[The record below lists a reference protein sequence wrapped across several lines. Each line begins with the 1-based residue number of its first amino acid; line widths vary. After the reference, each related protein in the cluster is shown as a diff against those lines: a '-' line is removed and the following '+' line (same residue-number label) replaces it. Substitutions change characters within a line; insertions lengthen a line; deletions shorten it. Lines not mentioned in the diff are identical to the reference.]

1 MKFRTVAKLGIILS
15 VILFC
20 IGIGLYGFA
29 QLSATDKGQDVDVL
43 SFVPQN
49 SVGVL
54 ETDNLEFFMN
64 EIPQTAYAS
73 QMDTLSRAGITDAIF
88 SDLSR
93 YAVRSAHGL
102 SGQMN
107 HVLISFH
114 APSTA
119 QDIVVYFRVGK
130 GGKEKV
136 VDAIC
141 EKYGVNFTP
150 KKETYRGE
158 KIEIYP
164 IGASNFVAV
173 YEESGFLAVSYQNRL
188 IEDVIDAKRDN
199 LSLRNDSIFNAVYRD
214 KSTNF
219 MTLYGRVPSLPLLAS
234 VEDRQHYWSEFDIH
248 LNSDVFYLSGGM
260 YEPDSCIQKSV
271 DLLHGINEIKE
282 DSLLVLSGTDKIAS
296 YISGVIALPSH
307 SLFDECVSNLSRDAS
322 FIMVAD
328 MDKVSRS
335 PELYSVYL
343 SPFILA
349 HPNLFRSFILS
360 VQITEVENRLSHIFV
375 FTYKD

>member
-29 QLSATDKGQDVDVL
+29 QLSVTDKRQDIDVL
-43 SFVPQN
+43 SFIPQS
-49 SVGVL
+49 SVGVF

-64 EIPQTAYAS
+64 EMPQTAYSA
-73 QMDTLSRAGITDAIF
+73 QMDTLSRTGITDDIF

-93 YAVRSAHGL
+93 YTIRSAHGL

-107 HVLISFH
+107 HVLMSFH
-114 APSTA
+114 EPSTA

-130 GGKEKV
+130 GGKEMV
-136 VDAIC
+136 MDAIC
-141 EKYGVNFTP
+141 EKYGVDFTP

-164 IGASNFVAV
+164 MGASNFVAV
-173 YEESGFLAVSYQNRL
+173 YEESGFLAVSYQKRL
-188 IEDVIDAKRDN
+188 IEEVIDAKKDKT
-199 LSLRNDSIFNAVYRD
+199 SLRDDSIFNTVYHA
-214 KSTNF
+214 KSANF
-219 MTLYGRVPSLPLLAS
+219 MTLYGRVPSLPILAS
-234 VEDRQHYWSEFDIH
+234 EEDRLHCWSEFDMH
-248 LNSDVFYLSGGM
+248 VNSDVFYLSGGM
-260 YEPDSCIQKSV
+260 YEPDSCIHKSV
-271 DLLHGINEIKE
+271 DVLRNIKEVKE
-282 DSLLVLSGTDKIAS
+282 DSLLILSGADKVAS
-296 YISGVIALPSH
+296 YISGVISQPSH

-328 MDKVSRS
+328 MDKVACS
-335 PELYSVYL
+335 PELYNAYL
-343 SPFILA
+343 PPFVLT
-349 HPNLFRSFILS
+349 HPDLFRSFILS
-360 VQITEVENRLSHIFV
+360 VQITEVESRLSHIFV